1 MGTFTITLRVC
12 YSKGKICSSQ
22 NFTRLKS
29 ENKPPNDDAHIFVS
43 LNCSYQLDITVWP
56 DLRIA
61 KLLGLWKKK
70 MVCIPHKSFST
81 SKVSLF
87 LTTPYFM
94 LLRAHDHTNWNS
106 HTTLGVG
113 EKHQPQTHCQEPSEI
128 LEKLW
133 KTREVI
139 HRECY
144 WRIKLEV
151 QLNHASGWLNLGR
164 TVLKLLRSEQ
174 VNLVTT
180 YPVVELPFDIFA
192 KILVTSP
199 FRAVLSITFATNP

>member
-1 MGTFTITLRVC
+1 MFFAEFHSPQKWEQA
-12 YSKGKICSSQ
+12 SKWW
-22 NFTRLKS
+22 
-29 ENKPPNDDAHIFVS
+29 
-43 LNCSYQLDITVWP
+43 CSYLRKSQLFIPTRYYCLAWFTHSE
-56 DLRIA
+56 A
-61 KLLGLWKKK
+61 AWFMKKK

-106 HTTLGVG
+106 HTTLGVS